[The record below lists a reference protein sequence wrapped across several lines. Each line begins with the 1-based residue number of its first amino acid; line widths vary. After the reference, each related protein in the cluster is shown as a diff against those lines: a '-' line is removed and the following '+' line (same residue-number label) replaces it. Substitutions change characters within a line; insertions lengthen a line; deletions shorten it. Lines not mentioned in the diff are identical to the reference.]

1 MSKRWIKRVTAI
13 SSRISRHI
21 TPASPGDRIWI
32 GFFGLWLTLLT
43 GALTP
48 WTGGPGLIQWWQIS
62 ELAQSRQE
70 TIVQLETRILEL
82 STEQVR
88 LEKSPVAQ
96 RREIRKVLG
105 YLAADEILFD
115 FSAEPIQPSL
125 AHRN

>member
-1 MSKRWIKRVTAI
+1 MSKHLLKMAVALWCRTSA
-13 SSRISRHI
+13 
-21 TPASPGDRIWI
+21 GDRVWI
-32 GFFGLWLTLLT
+32 GFFGLWFILLT
-43 GALTP
+43 GALNQ
-48 WTGGPGLIQWWQIS
+48 WTGGPGLIQWWRIS
-62 ELAQSRQE
+62 NLAQARQE
-70 TIVQLETRILEL
+70 AIVRLETRILEL

-105 YLAADEILFD
+105 YLASDEILFD

>member
-1 MSKRWIKRVTAI
+1 MSKRLIKLVLALWGRT
-13 SSRISRHI
+13 
-21 TPASPGDRIWI
+21 SPGDRVWI

-43 GALTP
+43 GALSS
-48 WTGGPGLIQWWQIS
+48 WTGGPGLIQWWRIS
-62 ELAQSRQE
+62 ELAQTRQE

-105 YLAADEILFD
+105 YLASDEILFD